1 MEMNMSDSRARRWY
15 LRVWRWHFY
24 AGLVS
29 LPIVFLLALS
39 GMVYLFKPQIDDW
52 QERGFNRLQ
61 LAEAAHPLDEQV
73 AASRQA
79 LPDARFKGV
88 ELRADPSDA
97 VRILMVRPDGETIRV
112 YVRPDDNRII
122 GEIAENAR
130 FSKIVRNLHGELFAG
145 DVGAILVETFGAWA
159 ILLLVSGLFL
169 WWPRQSGL
177 AGILYPRLGGGRR
190 FLRDL
195 HAVTGFWVSIFA
207 LFFLISAL
215 PWTKVWGGG
224 MKQLRGALAAQERP
238 ADWTTGPASEHA
250 MHMHQFGQSSPSVR
264 EAGAVAL
271 TTPDGISFAR
281 VAEIVRPLRLADPV
295 IIAPPGRPGGSW
307 QIKSDAQNRPLRV
320 TIQIDGQSGAI
331 LKRRPFESGSRYD
344 RVVGIAIAAHEGQLF
359 GWVNQLLGV
368 VTALGLI
375 LMSVSAGMMW
385 WKRRPQGKLGAPS
398 LSQNAPRLA
407 IGLGIGIVVMG
418 CLLPT
423 LGASLLFLLALEKL
437 VLRKI
442 PSCQR
447 WLGLTAPGKS

>member
-1 MEMNMSDSRARRWY
+1 MSDKRARHWY

-61 LAEAAHPLDEQV
+61 LATKARPLDEQV
-73 AASRQA
+73 RAACQTLS
-79 LPDARFKGV
+79 DARFKGV
-88 ELRADPSDA
+88 ELRTDPSDA
-97 VRILMVRPDGETIRV
+97 VRVLMALPDGETIRV

-122 GEIAENAR
+122 GELAENAR

-145 DVGAILVETFGAWA
+145 DVGAILVETVGAWA
-159 ILLLVSGLFL
+159 IVLLVSGLFL

-177 AGILYPRLGGGRR
+177 AGVLYPRLGGGRI

-195 HAVTGFWVSIFA
+195 HAVTGFWISIFA

-224 MKQLRGALAAQERP
+224 MKQLRGALAAQERS

-250 MHMHQFGQSSPSVR
+250 MHMHQFGQSSPSVT
-264 EAGAVAL
+264 EAGGV
-271 TTPDGISFAR
+271 TPVTSEGVNFER

-295 IIAPPGRPGGSW
+295 IIAPPGRPGGTW
-307 QIKSDAQNRPLRV
+307 QVKSDAQNRPLRV
-320 TIQIDGQSGAI
+320 TLQIDAQSGAI
-331 LKRRPFESGSRYD
+331 LKRRPFESGSLYD
-344 RVVGIAIAAHEGQLF
+344 RVVGVAIAAHEGQLF

-385 WKRRPQGKLGAPS
+385 WKRRPHGKLGAPA
-398 LSQNAPRLA
+398 LSQTIPRLA
-407 IGLGIGIVVMG
+407 VGLGVGIVALG

-423 LGASLLFLLALEKL
+423 LGASMLLLLAVEKL
-437 VLRKI
+437 VLRHI

-447 WLGLTAPGKS
+447 WLGLTAPDKS